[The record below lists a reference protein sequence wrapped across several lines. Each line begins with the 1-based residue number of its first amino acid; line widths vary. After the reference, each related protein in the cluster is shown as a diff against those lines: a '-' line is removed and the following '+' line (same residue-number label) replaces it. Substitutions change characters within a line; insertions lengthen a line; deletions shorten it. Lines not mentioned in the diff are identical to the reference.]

1 MLVAIPAF
9 ANSAKT
15 FGISVVA
22 SAHHEC
28 QADGWQHTG
37 ASVDL
42 ANALITSH
50 IAGNYASCMSE
61 FWRLPVETEI
71 DLSQGRWPL
80 SRVNPDVVLQ
90 WNFSER

>member
-1 MLVAIPAF
+1 MVGSIRVRP
-9 ANSAKT
+9 SIWPT
-15 FGISVVA
+15 
-22 SAHHEC
+22 H
-28 QADGWQHTG
+28 
-37 ASVDL
+37 
-42 ANALITSH
+42 LITSH
-50 IAGNYASCMSE
+50 MAGNYASYMSE

>member
-1 MLVAIPAF
+1 MGRSPLI
-9 ANSAKT
+9 
-15 FGISVVA
+15 
-22 SAHHEC
+22 
-28 QADGWQHTG
+28 TG
-37 ASVDL
+37 EILLQFVDL

-50 IAGNYASCMSE
+50 IAGNYASYMSE

-80 SRVNPDVVLQ
+80 SRVNPDFVLQ